1 MMRQFFRKRFAAW
14 VKRRQGPDNPP
25 VQLVSRRVYILP
37 TRVGIG
43 YSAMVLVMLV
53 AGINY
58 GNSSALFLT
67 FLLAGFAL
75 VAMHQ
80 CHRNLVRTSVISAAA
95 FPTFAKSKGTLR
107 VTLQNDATFTR
118 YAIEIEP
125 ADRQLGH
132 ADIRPRDQAQVDV
145 AIDAETRGIH
155 RIDRVKISTTFP
167 FGLFRAWGW
176 LHMPIEM
183 IVYPRAHGALPMPMD
198 SGFKSGDRSQ
208 GLAGSDEW
216 LGLRPFREGDSPRQ
230 VAWKQYARGAP
241 LLVKEYSAMGA
252 ELRVFDFSR
261 LDSLGVEAR
270 LEQLSRWVVDAETRG
285 ERYGLIIPPHRFEPD
300 TGPEHRHRCLTALA
314 VYGRERASN
323 DG

>member
-1 MMRQFFRKRFAAW
+1 
-14 VKRRQGPDNPP
+14 
-25 VQLVSRRVYILP
+25 
-37 TRVGIG
+37 
-43 YSAMVLVMLV
+43 MVLVMLI

-58 GNSSALFLT
+58 GNSTALFLT

-80 CHRNLVRTSVISAAA
+80 CHRNLVRTSLISAAA
-95 FPTFAKSKGTLR
+95 LPTFARTPGTVR
-107 VTLQNDATFTR
+107 VTLQNDATFVR
-118 YAIEIEP
+118 YGIEVEP
-125 ADRQLGH
+125 TGQEPCRG
-132 ADIRPRDQAQVDV
+132 DIRPRNQARIDV
-145 AIDAETRGIH
+145 AVDAPARGIV
-155 RIDRVKISTTFP
+155 RIDRLKIATTFP

-176 LHMPIEM
+176 IHMGIEM

-198 SGFKSGDRSQ
+198 SGFKSGQRSQ

-230 VAWKQYARGAP
+230 VAWKAYARGAP

-252 ELRVFDFSR
+252 ELRMFDFST
-261 LDSLGVEAR
+261 LEKLGIEAR
-270 LEQLSRWVVDAETRG
+270 LEQLARWVVDAETRG
-285 ERYGLIIPPHRFEPD
+285 ERYGLIIPPRHIEPD

-314 VYGRERASN
+314 LHGRERASN